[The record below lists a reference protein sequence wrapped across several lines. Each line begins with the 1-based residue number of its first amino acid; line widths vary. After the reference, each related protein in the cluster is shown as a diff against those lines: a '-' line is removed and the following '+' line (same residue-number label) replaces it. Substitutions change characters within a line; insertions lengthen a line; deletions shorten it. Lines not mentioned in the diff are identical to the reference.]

1 VTSAAFHAKP
11 KTSIDPLTPPG
22 RGSALVSPGLLGSS
36 LEALLAL
43 TRGDQAFPT
52 VFAAMREIVACEQ
65 VLALEDVG
73 TSLQCIAAQPEDPIG
88 LHFAISSFLKEAM
101 TGRVPTVKVG
111 GELEVIDGTYP
122 WLSSIQ
128 CALGLPLR
136 TRSFRGVLVLVR
148 VENKEPFAE
157 DEIAAARQFAPLCSA
172 ALALQDVDQVK
183 AEVEQLRDLVDD
195 LRRND
200 TRAAQNLDVLWAILD
215 ALPISL
221 TLQDSDGRVILNNR
235 AGDDSAARERSDA
248 STNGD
253 RTGIEAASWAASD
266 DSASDELTTRLMTEE
281 HIDGAAG
288 KRTLLTY
295 RGVIHVDDN
304 PLQLS
309 TSVDI
314 TERKE
319 IERQLTLLA
328 YLDDLTG
335 LPKQTF
341 IKDHINEIIG
351 QRDASA
357 QFALAFIDL
366 DNFKHINDY
375 YSHSV
380 GDGLL
385 AQAAQRMLEVTR
397 PTDMVARISGD
408 EFVVVIDPVESEG
421 QLRESVDR
429 ILEHLKQP
437 FYIDGFEVFTSA
449 SIGVSLY
456 PDHGSNYELLRRHA
470 DSAMYQA
477 KIGSKGS
484 IAFFD
489 DEMGRTLS
497 ARMEMEQRLR
507 LAIRDER
514 FCCAY
519 QPKVDIRN
527 QEIIGFEAL
536 IRYRDDKGVVTS
548 PGAFVELATEIGLM
562 GAMTH
567 FVLGESAKALQQLDR
582 TFRPN
587 TTMSINIAAKLANDL
602 TFMESLIEALVATGL
617 ADRFIL
623 ELTEDAL
630 VTRNDFQT
638 CVLPRLRKQGIRV
651 SIDDFGTGYSSLS
664 GLADITVDEVKI
676 DRSFIS
682 GIQHR
687 QRSQSVLRAVE
698 SICHAFGMTIV
709 AEGIETFEELAFL
722 QAATRIRYGQGYYF
736 ARPFFLEDFAGS
748 RARLLE
754 DRVTGAIRRQEQG
767 REASQSREHDRN
779 RKEHG

>member
-1 VTSAAFHAKP
+1 MTSTAFKAKP
-11 KTSIDPLTPPG
+11 KTSTERLSPRADA
-22 RGSALVSPGLLGSS
+22 SALIGPGLIGSS

-43 TRGDQAFPT
+43 THADHAFPAI
-52 VFAAMREIVACEQ
+52 FAAIREIVECDQ

-73 TSLQCIAAQPEDPIG
+73 TSLQCIAAQPEEPAG
-88 LHFAISSFLKEAM
+88 LHLAISPFLKQAM
-101 TGRVPTVKVG
+101 TSRGPSIG
-111 GELEVIDGTYP
+111 GELEVIDGAYSC
-122 WLSSIQ
+122 LSAIQ
-128 CALGLPLR
+128 CALALPLR
-136 TRSFRGVLVLVR
+136 TRNFRGVLVLVR
-148 VENKEPFAE
+148 VENKEPFSEA
-157 DEIAAARQFAPLCSA
+157 EIASARQFAPLCSA
-172 ALALQDVDQVK
+172 ALALQDIDQVK
-183 AEVEQLRDLVDD
+183 AEAEQLRDLVDNM
-195 LRRND
+195 RRNEA
-200 TRAAQNLDVLWAILD
+200 RAAQNLNVLWAVLD

-221 TLQDSDGRVILNNR
+221 TLQDNDGRVILTNR
-235 AGDDSAARERSDA
+235 AAGDVAAREQPDA
-248 STNGD
+248 AIHAD
-253 RTGIEAASWAASD
+253 RPEIEPGSW
-266 DSASDELTTRLMTEE
+266 SASDESAPGEFLTEE
-281 HIDGAAG
+281 HVDGAGG

-295 RGVIHVDDN
+295 RGVIQIDDQ

-309 TSVDI
+309 TAVDI
-314 TERKE
+314 TARKE

-351 QRDASA
+351 QRGASTR
-357 QFALAFIDL
+357 FALAFIDL

-380 GDGLL
+380 GDALL
-385 AQAAQRMLEVTR
+385 AQTAQRMLAVTR
-397 PTDMVARISGD
+397 STDMVARISGD
-408 EFVVVIDPVESEG
+408 EFVVVIDPVESAA
-421 QLRESVDR
+421 QLREHVDR
-429 ILEHLKQP
+429 ILGELKQP
-437 FYIDGFEVFTSA
+437 FYIEGFEVFSSA

-456 PDHGSNYELLRRHA
+456 PDHGSNYEHLRRHA

-527 QEIIGFEAL
+527 QEIVGFEAL
-536 IRYRDDKGVVTS
+536 IRYRDDKGLVTG

-562 GAMTH
+562 DAMTH
-567 FVLGESAKALQQLDR
+567 FVLRESAKALQELDR

-587 TTMSINIAAKLANDL
+587 TTMSINIAAKLANNL
-602 TFMESLIEALVATGL
+602 TFMESLIEALVETGR
-617 ADRFIL
+617 AERFIL

-638 CVLPRLRKQGIRV
+638 CVLPQLRKQGIRV

-748 RARLLE
+748 RGRLLE
-754 DRVTGAIRRQEQG
+754 DRMSGTIRRQEQG
-767 REASQSREHDRN
+767 REASQSRQRDRN
-779 RKEHG
+779 R

>member
-1 VTSAAFHAKP
+1 VTSTALKAKA
-11 KTSIDPLTPPG
+11 KTSTERSSPLG
-22 RGSALVSPGLLGSS
+22 GSSALIGPGLIGSC

-43 TRGDQAFPT
+43 THADHAFPT
-52 VFAAMREIVACEQ
+52 IFAAIREIVECDQ

-73 TSLQCIAAQPEDPIG
+73 TSLQCIAARPEDPVG
-88 LHFAISSFLKEAM
+88 LHIAINPFLKQAM
-101 TGRVPTVKVG
+101 TSRGPSIG
-111 GELEVIDGTYP
+111 DELDVIDGTYSC
-122 WLSSIQ
+122 LSAIQ
-128 CALGLPLR
+128 SALALPLR
-136 TRSFRGVLVLVR
+136 TRNFRGVLGLVR
-148 VENKEPFAE
+148 VENKEPFSE
-157 DEIAAARQFAPLCSA
+157 GEIASARQFAPLCSA

-195 LRRND
+195 MRRNEA
-200 TRAAQNLDVLWAILD
+200 RAAQNLNVLWAVLD

-221 TLQDSDGRVILNNR
+221 TLQDNDGRVILTNR
-235 AGDDSAARERSDA
+235 AAGDAAREHPDVA
-248 STNGD
+248 IEAD
-253 RTGIEAASWAASD
+253 RTGIEPGSWTPPD
-266 DSASDELTTRLMTEE
+266 DSTVGEFLTEE
-281 HIDGAAG
+281 HVDGAGG

-295 RGVIHVDDN
+295 RGVIQIDDH

-309 TSVDI
+309 TAVDI

-351 QRDASA
+351 QRGASTR
-357 QFALAFIDL
+357 FALAFIDL

-380 GDGLL
+380 GDALL
-385 AQAAQRMLEVTR
+385 AQTAQRMLAVTR
-397 PTDMVARISGD
+397 STDMVARISGD
-408 EFVVVIDPVESEG
+408 EFVVVIDPVESAA
-421 QLRESVDR
+421 QLREAIDR
-429 ILEHLKQP
+429 ILGELKQP
-437 FYIDGFEVFTSA
+437 FYIEGFEVFSSA

-456 PDHGSNYELLRRHA
+456 PDHGSNYEHLRRHA

-477 KIGSKGS
+477 KIGSKGT

-514 FCCAY
+514 FCCAF

-527 QEIIGFEAL
+527 QEIVGFEAL
-536 IRYRDDKGVVTS
+536 IRYRDDKGLVTG

-562 GAMTH
+562 DAMTH
-567 FVLGESAKALQQLDR
+567 FVLRESAKALQELDR
-582 TFRPN
+582 TFKPN
-587 TTMSINIAAKLANDL
+587 TTMSINIAAKLANNL
-602 TFMESLIEALVATGL
+602 NFMESLIEALVATGH
-617 ADRFIL
+617 AERFIL

-638 CVLPRLRKQGIRV
+638 CVLPQLRKQGIRV

-736 ARPFFLEDFAGS
+736 ARPFFLEDVAGS
-748 RARLLE
+748 RGRLLE
-754 DRVTGAIRRQEQG
+754 DRMAGTIRRQEQG
-767 REASQSREHDRN
+767 REASQSRQRDRN
-779 RKEHG
+779 R

>member
-1 VTSAAFHAKP
+1 MTSTAFRAKP
-11 KTSIDPLTPPG
+11 KASADPAIPPA
-22 RGSALVSPGLLGSS
+22 RSSALIGPGLLGSS

-52 VFAAMREIVACEQ
+52 IFAALRELVECDQ
-65 VLALEDVG
+65 VLALEDIG
-73 TSLQCIAAQPEDPIG
+73 TSLQCIAAQPEGPAG
-88 LHFAISSFLKEAM
+88 LHFAISPFLKQAM
-101 TGRVPTVKVG
+101 TSRVPSVKTG
-111 GELEVIDGTYP
+111 GELEVIDGSYP
-122 WLSSIQ
+122 WLSAIH

-136 TRSFRGVLVLVR
+136 TRNFRGVLVLVR

-157 DEIAAARQFAPLCSA
+157 GEIAAARQFAPLCSA
-172 ALALQDVDQVK
+172 ALALQDIEQVK
-183 AEVEQLRDLVDD
+183 AEVEQLRDLVDN
-195 LRRND
+195 LRRNEAR
-200 TRAAQNLDVLWAILD
+200 TAQNLDVLWAVLD

-221 TLQDSDGRVILNNR
+221 TLQDNDGRVILTNR
-235 AGDDSAARERSDA
+235 AAGDAAARERADA
-248 STNGD
+248 PTKEKP
-253 RTGIEAASWAASD
+253 TGVEPASLAASD
-266 DSASDELTTRLMTEE
+266 DSASGESTARLLTEE
-281 HIDGAAG
+281 HVDGAAG

-295 RGVIHVDDN
+295 RGVIHIDDH
-304 PLQLS
+304 PLQLA

-351 QRDASA
+351 QRSASGR
-357 QFALAFIDL
+357 FALAFIDL
-366 DNFKHINDY
+366 DNFKHVNDY

-385 AQAAQRMLEVTR
+385 AKAAQRMLEVTR
-397 PTDMVARISGD
+397 STDMVARISGD
-408 EFVVVIDPVESEG
+408 EFVVVIDPVESED
-421 QLRESVDR
+421 QLREAIER
-429 ILEHLKQP
+429 ILGQLKQP
-437 FYIDGFEVFTSA
+437 FYIEGFEVFTSA

-456 PDHGSNYELLRRHA
+456 PDHGPTYEHLRRHA

-477 KIGSKGS
+477 KIGTKGS
-484 IAFFD
+484 VAFFD

-527 QEIIGFEAL
+527 QEIVGFEAL

-562 GAMTH
+562 DAMTH
-567 FVLGESAKALQQLDR
+567 FVLRESAKALQQLDR
-582 TFRPN
+582 TFRSN

-602 TFMESLIEALVATGL
+602 TFMESLIEALVATGR
-617 ADRFIL
+617 AERFIL

-630 VTRNDFQT
+630 VTRSDFQT
-638 CVLPRLRKQGIRV
+638 RVLPRLREQGIRV

-687 QRSQSVLRAVE
+687 QRSQSVLRAIE

-748 RARLLE
+748 RGRLLE
-754 DRVTGAIRRQEQG
+754 DRMTGTIRRQEQG
-767 REASQSREHDRN
+767 RETSQSRQHDRN